1 MRRTSHVGE
10 SRHREVPWRPG
21 GFLETPPSPSSI
33 LHPPFTFSPPFLAPA
48 LTRALG
54 LLLLLCG
61 LLSAQAAVRFDVF
74 LGYDGI
80 LPEASWFP
88 VVCEVQNDGPTFN
101 ALVEI
106 TSSLYQ
112 SGQRRVMAVE
122 LPTGTTKRFVI
133 PVFAASRYGLSWDAR
148 LLDERGRVR
157 AEMKGLRVRKQSAAR
172 VPLVAAVARTM
183 PVFPDI
189 KTKTPD
195 FQPVVAR
202 VQSAVFPDNPIA
214 LEGLDVLYLSSEKA
228 LDLKVNQV
236 NALIAWLRGGGR
248 LVVGVEQLVHL
259 NGCEWLHR
267 LLPVEVTGLTT
278 VASHPQLQ
286 DWLTR
291 ALRSGRLSAPVVRP
305 GQTYQPP
312 GRGRPTGEAPPADNP
327 YADLKPDPA
336 FESQP
341 LQVAVGTLR
350 DGQVLI
356 GSTSQPLAVSAR
368 RGRGEVIALL
378 FSPELEPFT
387 SWKHRPSFWA
397 RLVDLPPELL
407 TVADASPVH
416 GGSSMDGV
424 FGAMIDSRQVRK
436 LPVGWLLVLLLGYLV
451 VIGPL
456 DQYWL
461 KKINRQMWTWLTFP
475 AYVAFFSLLIY
486 FIGYKLRAGETEY
499 NELHVVD
506 LIPSGDQADWRGR
519 TYASIYSPVNARYR
533 LASDLPFATL
543 RGELSGGYGSAQ
555 ETSRATVEQRGNNF
569 EAELSV
575 PVWTSQL
582 FVGDWW
588 RRGELPLSVSVATRG
603 ASYEVEVD
611 NRTET
616 PVSEARLVIG
626 NKVFD
631 LGRLPARQITKVSL
645 EEHRGATLSGFL
657 MSLTS
662 SFEDAVQQRH
672 QAFSTGQG
680 GFINDAARAAMATS
694 LIGAAQP
701 QQGYNRFVAPAGLD
715 LVPLLERGDAVLL
728 AWAPNWTPVKPM
740 NRFSPR
746 RSHRDTLLRV
756 AVPLEPQ
763 SVGAFNR

>member
-1 MRRTSHVGE
+1 
-10 SRHREVPWRPG
+10 
-21 GFLETPPSPSSI
+21 LPSSRCSI
-33 LHPPFTFSPPFLAPA
+33 RNPQSAISPPLLTPAPA
-48 LTRALG
+48 GALI

-61 LLSAQAAVRFDVF
+61 LVSAQAAVRFDVF

-101 ALVEI
+101 ARVEI
-106 TSSLYQ
+106 ASSQYQ

-133 PVFAASRYGLSWDAR
+133 PVFAASRYGLGWDAR

-157 AEMKGLRVRKQSAAR
+157 AEMKGLRVRKQNSAR

-183 PVFPDI
+183 PAFPDI
-189 KTKTPD
+189 KTKAPD

-202 VQSAVFPDNPIA
+202 VQAAVFPDNPIA
-214 LEGLDVLYLSSEKA
+214 LEGLDALYLSSEKA

-259 NGCEWLHR
+259 NGCEWLNR
-267 LLPVEVTGLTT
+267 LLPVEVTGLATA
-278 VASHPQLQ
+278 ASHPQLQ
-286 DWLTR
+286 DWLTSG
-291 ALRSGRLSAPVVRP
+291 LRSGRLSAPVVRP
-305 GQTYQPP
+305 GQPYQPP
-312 GRGRPTGEAPPADNP
+312 GRARVTVETMPAGNP
-327 YADLKPDPA
+327 YADLQPDQG
-336 FESQP
+336 FEAQP
-341 LQVAVGTLR
+341 LQVAAGPLR

-356 GSTSQPLAVSAR
+356 GSTSEPLAVSAR

-378 FSPELEPFT
+378 FSPELEPFA
-387 SWKHRPSFWA
+387 SWKNRPYFWA

-407 TVADASPVH
+407 TVADASPVY
-416 GGSSMDGV
+416 GGWSMDGV

-456 DQYWL
+456 DQFWL

-475 AYVAFFSLLIY
+475 AYVAFFSVLIY

-533 LASDLPFATL
+533 LASDLPFAAL

-569 EAELSV
+569 EADLSV

-588 RRGELPLSVSVATRG
+588 RRAESPLNVSVTDRG
-603 ASYEVEVD
+603 ADWEVRLD
-611 NRTET
+611 NRSDA
-616 PVSEARLVIG
+616 VVANAQLVIDR
-626 NKVFD
+626 KLVD
-631 LGRLPARQITKVSL
+631 LGSLPAQKATTLSIPKG
-645 EEHRGATLSGFL
+645 RGADLASYVQSQVGR
-657 MSLTS
+657 
-662 SFEDAVQQRH
+662 FESAVQQRR
-672 QAFSTGQG
+672 QAFATGQG
-680 GFINDAARAAMATS
+680 GSINNPREACLAASFIGM
-694 LIGAAQP
+694 AQP
-701 QQGYNRFVAPAGLD
+701 QQAYNRFVAPAGLD
-715 LVPLLERGDAVLL
+715 LVPLLERGDAVLV
-728 AWAPNWTPVKPM
+728 AWIPGWTPVKPM
-740 NRFSPR
+740 NRFSPT

-756 AVPLEPQ
+756 AVPL
-763 SVGAFNR
+763 R